1 MDTFDTRNPCIKVC
15 RFDEAGQCIACLRTR
30 TEVKQWKRLPD
41 ATKAAIN
48 ERLRAQ
54 GGVVKLKTGKKKAGE
69 KKAAKRLK
77 KLDKKIRKLEAKLD
91 ALRAERFGLAGAPLL
106 DAAE

>member
-1 MDTFDTRNPCIKVC
+1 MDTLDTRNPCIKVC
-15 RFDEAGQCIACLRTR
+15 RFDAAGQCIACLRTR
-30 TEVKQWKRLPD
+30 AEAKQWKRLPD

-54 GGVVKLKTGKKKAGE
+54 GGVVKLKTGKKKA
-69 KKAAKRLK
+69 AKRLK
-77 KLDKKIRKLEAKLD
+77 KLDRKIRKLEAKLD
-91 ALRAERFGLAGAPLL
+91 ALRAERSGLAGRPLL